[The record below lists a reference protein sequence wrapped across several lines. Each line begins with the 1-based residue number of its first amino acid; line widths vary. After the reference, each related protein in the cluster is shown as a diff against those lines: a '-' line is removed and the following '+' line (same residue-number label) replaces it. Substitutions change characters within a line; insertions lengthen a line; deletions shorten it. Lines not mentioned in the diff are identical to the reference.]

1 MLRSC
6 VNGACVNMPGNYS
19 CVCHK
24 GYRNY
29 TTLDGRF
36 CIEDDPGT
44 KQAPLLLIYMFAA
57 GIPGILFLVIGTW
70 WFYKA
75 IKKRKSNKRKK
86 MFYKQNGGLLL
97 EQQLSSGEV
106 NVEKIKL
113 FSSNELE
120 KATDHFNANRILGE
134 GGQGTVYKG
143 MLTDGRIVAVKKSK
157 IVDGSEIADFI
168 NEIVILSQINHR
180 HVVQLLGCC
189 LETEIPLLVYEYL
202 PNGTLSHYIH
212 NQDQEFPLTWE
223 TRLRISIEVAGAL
236 SYLHSSASCPIYHR
250 DIKAANILLDDK
262 DRAKV
267 ADFGTSRSVS
277 IDHTHLT
284 TLVHGTFGYL
294 DPEYFHSSQFTDKSD
309 VYSFGVVLAELL
321 TGQKPVS
328 VTRSQ
333 ESRSLAA
340 YFLLSM
346 EQNLL
351 FHILDDQVINDGG
364 KEVITAVANL
374 ARRCLN
380 MKGKKRPTMK
390 EVAVELERIRLSTK
404 GFDHVQEYLTDNG
417 DVPTQGITTEAHWD
431 AVSTSTDFFTEGG
444 TGSSWDVQPL
454 LFDTLY
460 YAFIV
465 QEGHFRFSNTS
476 FQELSVT
483 EQVPM
488 VIDWAI
494 GNEPDPCDAAERRQD
509 FACNNNS
516 ECVNHDNRN
525 GYVCECFPGNEG
537 NPYLPD
543 GCQDIDNC
551 KDSNPC
557 KIGTCVNSPP
567 GDYSCLCPK
576 GYRND
581 VMDEKTCIKENPK
594 NQSKITL
601 LLVISLSVSLGFL
614 VILVGISWIYWAMK
628 KRDFIKLKVKY
639 FRENGGLLL
648 QQQLASHGMV
658 TAKLYSAEE
667 LEKATNYYHVSTVLG
682 KGSYGTVYK
691 GILPDNKEVA
701 VKKSKTGPR
710 AQSDQFV
717 NEVIIVSEINH
728 RNVVRLLGCCLE
740 TEVPLLVYEF
750 ISRGTLSEHIHK
762 EVKGTSLSLGLRLKI
777 AAETAEALAY
787 LHSSTSMPIIHRDV
801 KATDILLDESYT
813 AKVSDFGASR
823 LVPLDQN
830 QLSTLVQGTLGYLDP
845 EYLLTNQLTEKS
857 DVYSF
862 GVVLVELL
870 TSKVALSFDRCEEE
884 RSLASFFVRS
894 IQEDRLKEIIDDDIV
909 NDGNVDETLKNMAN
923 LAKRRLRLK
932 GEERPTMKEVATEL
946 DGMRTKIMHPRGK
959 ADFGSEET
967 ENLETG
973 TVDGK
978 CDYGFSSTITSTAS
992 WYDSMQKQMLMPYDD
1007 G

>member
-1 MLRSC
+1 
-6 VNGACVNMPGNYS
+6 
-19 CVCHK
+19 
-24 GYRNY
+24 
-29 TTLDGRF
+29 
-36 CIEDDPGT
+36 
-44 KQAPLLLIYMFAA
+44 
-57 GIPGILFLVIGTW
+57 
-70 WFYKA
+70 
-75 IKKRKSNKRKK
+75 
-86 MFYKQNGGLLL
+86 
-97 EQQLSSGEV
+97 
-106 NVEKIKL
+106 
-113 FSSNELE
+113 
-120 KATDHFNANRILGE
+120 
-134 GGQGTVYKG
+134 
-143 MLTDGRIVAVKKSK
+143 
-157 IVDGSEIADFI
+157 
-168 NEIVILSQINHR
+168 
-180 HVVQLLGCC
+180 
-189 LETEIPLLVYEYL
+189 
-202 PNGTLSHYIH
+202 
-212 NQDQEFPLTWE
+212 
-223 TRLRISIEVAGAL
+223 
-236 SYLHSSASCPIYHR
+236 
-250 DIKAANILLDDK
+250 
-262 DRAKV
+262 
-267 ADFGTSRSVS
+267 
-277 IDHTHLT
+277 
-284 TLVHGTFGYL
+284 
-294 DPEYFHSSQFTDKSD
+294 
-309 VYSFGVVLAELL
+309 
-321 TGQKPVS
+321 
-328 VTRSQ
+328 
-333 ESRSLAA
+333 
-340 YFLLSM
+340 
-346 EQNLL
+346 
-351 FHILDDQVINDGG
+351 
-364 KEVITAVANL
+364 
-374 ARRCLN
+374 
-380 MKGKKRPTMK
+380 
-390 EVAVELERIRLSTK
+390 
-404 GFDHVQEYLTDNG
+404 
-417 DVPTQGITTEAHWD
+417 
-431 AVSTSTDFFTEGG
+431 
-444 TGSSWDVQPL
+444 
-454 LFDTLY
+454 
-460 YAFIV
+460 
-465 QEGHFRFSNTS
+465 
-476 FQELSVT
+476 
-483 EQVPM
+483 M

-494 GNEPDPCDAAERRQD
+494 ENEPDPCDAAERRQD

-516 ECVNHDNRN
+516 KCVNHDNRN

-717 NEVIIVSEINH
+717 NEVIIVSQINH

-762 EVKGTSLSLGLRLKI
+762 EVKGASLSLGLRLKI

-801 KATDILLDESYT
+801 KATDILLDESST

-923 LAKRRLRLK
+923 LAKRCLRLK

-946 DGMRTKIMHPRGK
+946 DGMRTTIMHPRGK

>member
-1 MLRSC
+1 MVETMGLM
-6 VNGACVNMPGNYS
+6 VNFVQVAEY
-19 CVCHK
+19 
-24 GYRNY
+24 
-29 TTLDGRF
+29 
-36 CIEDDPGT
+36 
-44 KQAPLLLIYMFAA
+44 
-57 GIPGILFLVIGTW
+57 
-70 WFYKA
+70 
-75 IKKRKSNKRKK
+75 
-86 MFYKQNGGLLL
+86 
-97 EQQLSSGEV
+97 EV
-106 NVEKIKL
+106 
-113 FSSNELE
+113 
-120 KATDHFNANRILGE
+120 
-134 GGQGTVYKG
+134 
-143 MLTDGRIVAVKKSK
+143 
-157 IVDGSEIADFI
+157 
-168 NEIVILSQINHR
+168 
-180 HVVQLLGCC
+180 
-189 LETEIPLLVYEYL
+189 
-202 PNGTLSHYIH
+202 
-212 NQDQEFPLTWE
+212 
-223 TRLRISIEVAGAL
+223 
-236 SYLHSSASCPIYHR
+236 
-250 DIKAANILLDDK
+250 
-262 DRAKV
+262 
-267 ADFGTSRSVS
+267 
-277 IDHTHLT
+277 
-284 TLVHGTFGYL
+284 
-294 DPEYFHSSQFTDKSD
+294 
-309 VYSFGVVLAELL
+309 
-321 TGQKPVS
+321 
-328 VTRSQ
+328 
-333 ESRSLAA
+333 
-340 YFLLSM
+340 
-346 EQNLL
+346 
-351 FHILDDQVINDGG
+351 
-364 KEVITAVANL
+364 
-374 ARRCLN
+374 
-380 MKGKKRPTMK
+380 
-390 EVAVELERIRLSTK
+390 VELEVSS
-404 GFDHVQEYLTDNG
+404 GFCKH
-417 DVPTQGITTEAHWD
+417 
-431 AVSTSTDFFTEGG
+431 
-444 TGSSWDVQPL
+444 
-454 LFDTLY
+454 
-460 YAFIV
+460 
-465 QEGHFRFSNTS
+465 EGHDVGGRFGKDGCVCGKIREGEGIGVMGVLLVALAAADQALLPQALPGCTDRCGDLVIPYPFGIGEGCYLRPEFQITCDQSMEPPSANWTDSNIHITNFWLAEGEMQIMSYTARDCYDQKGEGTYQNSPELTLIPPYTISATKNKFIAVGCDTYAIFTGYQGEQS

-516 ECVNHDNRN
+516 KCVNHDNRN

-601 LLVISLSVSLGFL
+601 LLVISLSVILGFL

-710 AQSDQFV
+710 AQS
-717 NEVIIVSEINH
+717 
-728 RNVVRLLGCCLE
+728 CCLE

-923 LAKRRLRLK
+923 LAKRCLRLK

-946 DGMRTKIMHPRGK
+946 DGMRTTIMHPRGK

>member
-1 MLRSC
+1 MSVGKKTTTGLSPGRRRKSVQDSLFQPALSCLTLEVDNYYYLIITKKGQPSTVSYYPFPCCYGFRDSKDVYDQATLFTSGGNDRITGCTNSNRSTTTTCPATVHRKLWCPPNSISIWDRRWMLPSTRVQHHLWRAYSAHPSSPPLIFFWRVKMDGGYTRVRCIISISIICDQSTTPPSANLTNTTTSITNFSIVEGELQVLQAVAQDCYDDNGVLINNRPSSLELPFPYTISERNEFYAVGCNSIATYQGTRILGPDEEDNSGNTVTVCENSLGKELPSVCNLFGCARSSVPAGLHNISVTLAALGSQRRGNDSWNVKYPCSYAFIVEQDNFTFAEARRFQQLQTTRQLLPVILNWVIDTRVTGEESDTCDKALLREDYPCKENSRCVTQQRQFLHYRPVNVSVGYLCQCLPGYEGNPYVGCRDIDECSMPRSC
-6 VNGACVNMPGNYS
+6 VYGACVNMPGDYS

-29 TTLDGRF
+29 ASLGGRF

-44 KQAPLLLIYMFAA
+44 NQAPLLLIYMFAA

-86 MFYKQNGGLLL
+86 MLYKQNGGLLL

-189 LETEIPLLVYEYL
+189 LETGIPLLVYEYL

-212 NQDQEFPLTWE
+212 NQDPEFPLTWE

-321 TGQKPVS
+321 TGQNPVS

-374 ARRCLN
+374 ARRCIN
-380 MKGKKRPTMK
+380 MKGKTRPTMK
-390 EVAVELERIRLSTK
+390 EVEVELERIRLSPK
-404 GFDHVQEYLTDNG
+404 GFDQEYLTYNG
-417 DVPTQGITTEAHWD
+417 DVPTQGMTTEAHCD

-454 LFDTLY
+454 LFNTL
-460 YAFIV
+460 
-465 QEGHFRFSNTS
+465 
-476 FQELSVT
+476 
-483 EQVPM
+483 
-488 VIDWAI
+488 
-494 GNEPDPCDAAERRQD
+494 
-509 FACNNNS
+509 
-516 ECVNHDNRN
+516 
-525 GYVCECFPGNEG
+525 
-537 NPYLPD
+537 
-543 GCQDIDNC
+543 
-551 KDSNPC
+551 
-557 KIGTCVNSPP
+557 
-567 GDYSCLCPK
+567 
-576 GYRND
+576 
-581 VMDEKTCIKENPK
+581 
-594 NQSKITL
+594 
-601 LLVISLSVSLGFL
+601 
-614 VILVGISWIYWAMK
+614 
-628 KRDFIKLKVKY
+628 
-639 FRENGGLLL
+639 
-648 QQQLASHGMV
+648 
-658 TAKLYSAEE
+658 
-667 LEKATNYYHVSTVLG
+667 
-682 KGSYGTVYK
+682 
-691 GILPDNKEVA
+691 
-701 VKKSKTGPR
+701 
-710 AQSDQFV
+710 
-717 NEVIIVSEINH
+717 
-728 RNVVRLLGCCLE
+728 
-740 TEVPLLVYEF
+740 
-750 ISRGTLSEHIHK
+750 
-762 EVKGTSLSLGLRLKI
+762 
-777 AAETAEALAY
+777 
-787 LHSSTSMPIIHRDV
+787 
-801 KATDILLDESYT
+801 
-813 AKVSDFGASR
+813 
-823 LVPLDQN
+823 
-830 QLSTLVQGTLGYLDP
+830 
-845 EYLLTNQLTEKS
+845 
-857 DVYSF
+857 
-862 GVVLVELL
+862 
-870 TSKVALSFDRCEEE
+870 
-884 RSLASFFVRS
+884 
-894 IQEDRLKEIIDDDIV
+894 
-909 NDGNVDETLKNMAN
+909 
-923 LAKRRLRLK
+923 
-932 GEERPTMKEVATEL
+932 
-946 DGMRTKIMHPRGK
+946 
-959 ADFGSEET
+959 
-967 ENLETG
+967 
-973 TVDGK
+973 
-978 CDYGFSSTITSTAS
+978 
-992 WYDSMQKQMLMPYDD
+992 
-1007 G
+1007 